1 MTNHSTLFLTSRG
14 ERHQQ
19 AALAAAPRELDITL
33 RRDPTRAEILRL
45 IPQME
50 FLISERLGVLDAE
63 MIAAARNLKLIQRLG
78 GQTWDI
84 DLAAARRAGIAV
96 CFLPVATCQLVAEHV
111 VLQMLALVKHL
122 GEVTQI
128 ALAAGDWGTPQRC
141 TEDYFAD
148 NWSRRKNIFGL
159 RQSTVGILGFGEI
172 GLELTQ
178 RLRAFDCTVLY
189 TKRHRLP
196 VSAEADLKIT
206 YATQNELLTQS
217 DFICSLLPLFPETEQ
232 TLNAGFFAAMKRGA
246 IFAHCG
252 AGAVVDEGALLN
264 ALRSKHLAGAALDTY
279 TYEPLRSDDPLLT
292 VARDPLQ
299 NLILTPHIGSGTLA
313 SDNMHRT
320 SDYMNIMA
328 LLTGKP
334 LRYQLA

>member
-1 MTNHSTLFLTSRG
+1 MHPTLFLTSRG

-19 AALAAAPRELDITL
+19 AALAAAPRELNITM
-33 RRDPTRAEILRL
+33 RRDPTRDEILQL

-50 FLISERLGVLDAE
+50 FLISERVGVIDAE

-78 GQTWDI
+78 AQTWDI
-84 DLAAARRAGIAV
+84 DLGAARQAGIAV
-96 CFLPVATCQLVAEHV
+96 CYLPVVTCQLVAEHM
-111 VLQMLALVKHL
+111 VLQLLALVKHF
-122 GEVTQI
+122 GEATQI
-128 ALAAGDWGTPQRC
+128 ALEAGDWGTPQRC

-148 NWSRRKNIFGL
+148 NWSHRQNIHGL

-172 GLELTQ
+172 GWELAQ
-178 RLRAFDCTVLY
+178 RLRAFDCAVLY

-196 VSAEADLKIT
+196 AAAEVDLQIT
-206 YATQNELLTQS
+206 YATQDELLAQS

-232 TLNAGFFAAMKRGA
+232 TLNANFFAAMRRGA

-252 AGAVVDEGALLN
+252 AGAVVDENALLA
-264 ALRSKHLAGAALDTY
+264 ALQSKHLAGAALDTY
-279 TYEPLRSDDPLLT
+279 TFEPLRPDDPLLK

-313 SDNMHRT
+313 SDNTHRT
-320 SDYMNIMA
+320 SDYVNIMA

>member
-1 MTNHSTLFLTSRG
+1 MRPTLFLTSRG

-19 AALAAAPRELDITL
+19 AALAAAPRDLDITL
-33 RRDPTRAEILRL
+33 RRDPTRAEILQL

-84 DLAAARRAGIAV
+84 DLTAARRAGVTV
-96 CFLPVATCQLVAEHV
+96 CYLPVATCQLVAEHM
-111 VLQMLALVKHL
+111 VLQLLALVKHL

-172 GLELTQ
+172 GLELAQ

-196 VSAEADLKIT
+196 SSAEADLPIS
-206 YATQNELLTQS
+206 YATQSELLAQS

-232 TLNAGFFAAMKRGA
+232 ILNANFFAAMKRGA

-252 AGAVVDEGALLN
+252 AGAVVDEGALIN

-279 TYEPLRSDDPLLT
+279 TFEPLRPDDPLLT

-299 NLILTPHIGSGTLA
+299 NLILTPHTGSGTLA
-313 SDNMHRT
+313 SDNTHRT
-320 SDYMNIMA
+320 DDYANIMA
-328 LLTGKP
+328 WLAGKP